1 MNTQHTAKRIF
12 PRADRFLLA
21 ITLIWGSTFSVTKV
35 ALVDLPPLLLQGLR
49 FSLAALMVGIYTW
62 RDIKATTPASLRAG
76 LILGLLLGLG
86 FAFQTAGLVHTTA
99 SKAGFLT
106 GTMVVFTPLLQ
117 MLIERRMPSFGNA
130 AGVIIVGIGL
140 YIFTSPAGGEFNAGD
155 FLVLMCA
162 VAFAFYIVYLDVFTK
177 TEFRREIVFYQ
188 FVVTAVIGFA
198 VTPLLEHP
206 PATFTLGAVG
216 AVLYLAF
223 FASTIAI
230 FVQSKYQRE
239 TTPTRAAIIFTMEP
253 VFAAIIA
260 FLALGETMGVVEAA
274 GAAVMVVG
282 LLFSELYGLRDAKG
296 ERLSSD
302 QSA

>member
-1 MNTQHTAKRIF
+1 MTIF
-12 PRADRFLLA
+12 PRADRYLLA

-35 ALVDLPPLLLQGLR
+35 ALTDLPPLMLQGMR

-62 RDIKATTPASLRAG
+62 RDIKATTPGSLKSG

-86 FAFQTAGLVHTTA
+86 FTFQTVGLVHTTA

-117 MLIERRMPSFGNA
+117 LLIERRMPSFGNT
-130 AGVIIVGIGL
+130 AGVLIVGIGL
-140 YIFTSPAGGEFNAGD
+140 YIFTSPAGGDFNLGD
-155 FLVLMCA
+155 FLVLLCA

-177 TEFRREIVFYQ
+177 AEFRREIVFYQ
-188 FVVTAVIGFA
+188 FVVTAAVAFAIGPF
-198 VTPLLEHP
+198 LEYGAP
-206 PATFTLGAVG
+206 EFTIDAMG

-223 FASTIAI
+223 FASTVAI

-253 VFAAIIA
+253 VFAALIA
-260 FLALGETMGVVEAA
+260 FFALRETMGVVEAT
-274 GAAVMVVG
+274 GAAVMVAG
-282 LLFSELYGLRDAKG
+282 LLFSELYGLRGKRA
-296 ERLSSD
+296 SD
-302 QSA
+302 KSA